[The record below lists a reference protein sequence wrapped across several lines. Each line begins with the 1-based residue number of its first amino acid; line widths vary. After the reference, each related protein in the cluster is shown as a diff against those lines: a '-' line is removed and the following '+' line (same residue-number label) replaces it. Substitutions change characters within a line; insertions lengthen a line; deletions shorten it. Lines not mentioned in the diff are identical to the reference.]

1 MKLERKLFRLIQNK
15 YDESESISRT
25 ALIGLSS
32 AVNRNMINSLASD
45 SSLCIKVKDGRIV
58 PIILVV
64 DDSRGVQLGVD
75 RMWQVFGLSEKFEEY
90 GEALEAYYK
99 NCQEGYQDRGWGCGG
114 QRFAVSVRNVPDTPV
129 VYLATAKGDLN
140 ASIDTS
146 IVTFGF
152 LPTTNEGD
160 GCGYFL
166 GDEFYLSLL
175 PRVACETSF
184 AWPKD
189 YAKTLRPVF
198 DEMSNAD
205 MAWQLMSAL
214 NERTIDA
221 DKLPCC
227 RLEAILGLPN
237 SEQER
242 LTSSMLKRQFS
253 LMKMMSEILSTP
265 EKSLLF
271 DRLKAELVG
280 HEDIVDLFSEYIL
293 RESAV
298 AAIEDNIFSIY
309 AGRARNVGSFEFET
323 EPWWNYFTVQILERV
338 LTMADNVSSTFK
350 VKAMDQLVGAFHD
363 KRQPLVGRNSMRFSF
378 EMDCS
383 SASVSVLRGKNILE
397 ADIPID
403 EGYEYLA
410 DKCESKVFKL
420 TFGARVD
427 AITKPTRATHDVI
440 LLDMLDAGCFMT
452 IGDNLLL
459 KKASPFQ
466 PSRKNAKH
474 SFVAHLQVN
483 KETNGSLQ
491 LFTGSHFALDE
502 TSVTITYDGES
513 DSTALSVN
521 SYDNYLGIRCDLK
534 DGAEL
539 SFVGKVN
546 GKRTSYTVAIQIE
559 QKDEGSYQSVYKHL
573 VECHL
578 SGAGNNASV
587 SFDSGTISS
596 RLSQEHIAAVGDT
609 KGIVGYPL
617 LVADDVRLV
626 RNNPWL
632 DSFVKATSKV
642 CVPMDPRPDA
652 DVWRIA
658 CERPAAREY
667 FSARYELFKEL
678 RNAAELGGDVVEE
691 YSLDRLSKP
700 ENQQL
705 RVLLTKYLSAYNTW
719 LESDY
724 ENASVVDTVWA
735 YFTKGNSLGER
746 PDAIMLLPQH
756 PLRLYWQFQ
765 AQRYMREMLE
775 IGMRSNV
782 VASFDSHSI
791 PDVLHIPIRNSTTG
805 KSVTVSFFA
814 LPTSSDYWGVYH
826 SYEPSISA
834 EILDQSPFFE
844 NWGFEVTSVKRTMS
858 AGEVESA
865 VNATQAV
872 CIAKDTLNVRYV
884 AKNLGSNSA
893 RLLLR
898 QGVAFLTGK
907 DDGGPKFGP
916 RMVSIVGPQTSK
928 NPEGVTEA
936 EIMRAREQ
944 TMGRLQWYAD
954 SSHEQSRLKVDVTIA
969 SLGGSNIAA
978 YHMEERPSFGVTCA
992 GGLLRYRNRSRGV
1005 AAACEIVESRLTRA
1019 VPDAT
1024 SDNEDNVFLYALDL
1038 VEGEKNFL
1046 RESCPGHVRFNA
1058 DIVGAGIMKPN
1069 DDSSHY
1075 YAISSSDVDQA
1086 CFESLNGNAGIYLWE
1101 YRLPMPG
1108 AHSGGT
1114 DGFYLLAK
1122 ENDTMIQAVSEAV
1135 KSLDANGAS
1144 DDVIRKMLFMSARRG
1159 IPTVKNLASG
1169 GKSALGE
1176 VGVLVTLNTL
1186 QGGLQE
1192 DPTIGLLPARLSKDG
1207 FEYYNILVPM
1217 DVFRERFE
1225 LLVREIVHGAA
1236 CPTRPDIV
1244 AFSIKCKC
1252 DGDDLTPIRM
1262 RLSFIEVKTRRDKMS
1277 ESAMEDALHQADYI
1291 FQLYTIDDAAI
1302 PRLYRWER
1310 LDFLVGMLTFGF
1322 RVYESMPS
1330 LLAPLVSL
1338 YPKVVAAM
1346 FEQVGFL
1353 EVNQLPRLSVIH
1365 AAECSSPLLEQDGVF
1380 RAIQIA
1386 KKDGYRIA
1394 IGKDAPL
1401 SIQGVGTWG
1410 LLAEGEVGNASV
1422 NTLSDVKLQENADA
1436 ETMLQS
1442 AVCEKGLNNPAY
1454 NVVNSSSGSALT
1466 PSPQPYTTAQIVKH
1480 RDESGIGLEEK
1491 YADLLSSIKE
1501 AFEDFKIQTKRLA
1514 PPIETPNLILIDYK
1528 GTKSCTEARVAHYQ
1542 KEFLSTY
1549 GIDLFR
1555 VESRSGAIRFVL
1567 RREQREILFMDEIW
1581 QKYGYDHTAAAQKG
1595 LLVAIR
1601 EDDGQPIYLNPQR
1614 EAASPHTLVAGT
1626 TGSGKSVLLLNM
1638 LYCLRD
1644 RFTQDEVKV
1653 YIMDPKMVDFVEF
1666 EGVPNFS
1673 VISTKES
1680 AENEFVA
1687 LVEEMNHR
1695 YELMKA
1701 RKVKKISQYN
1711 SLSDVKRLPL
1721 IWCFHDEFADWFGDD
1736 TYKDK
1741 VVSSIASL
1749 SAKARAAGI
1758 FLVFATQRPEA
1769 NIMPP
1774 VIRANLGL
1782 RLVLKVS
1789 DLGTSALSLGAAKSF
1804 GQANELLGKGH
1815 MIAVLSDLQAYCQVP
1830 NIKGLD

>member
-1 MKLERKLFRLIQNK
+1 MMNLERKLFHLVQEK
-15 YDESESISRT
+15 YDDAESISRA
-25 ALIGLSS
+25 ALIGLSP
-32 AVNRNMINSLASD
+32 AVNRNMINSLALD
-45 SSLCIKVKDGRIV
+45 PSLRVKDKDGRIV
-58 PIILVV
+58 PIILVTE
-64 DDSRGVQLGVD
+64 DSRVIQLGAD
-75 RMWQVFGLSEKFEEY
+75 QMWQVLGLSEKFEAFE
-90 GEALEAYYK
+90 EASRAYYK
-99 NCQEGYQDRGWGCGG
+99 YCQEGYQDRGWGCGG
-114 QRFAVSVRNVPDTPV
+114 QRFAVSVRNIPDAPV
-129 VYLATAKGDLN
+129 VYLATARGDLN
-140 ASIDTS
+140 ASLDTS

-152 LPTTNEGD
+152 LPTPNEGD

-175 PRVACETSF
+175 PRVPCETSLI
-184 AWPKD
+184 WPKD
-189 YAKTLRPVF
+189 YAKALRPVF

-205 MAWQLMSAL
+205 LAWQLMSAL
-214 NERTIDA
+214 NERIVDD
-221 DKLPCC
+221 DKLSCC

-237 SEQER
+237 SEQRR
-242 LTSSMLKRQFS
+242 LTSAMLKRQFS
-253 LMKMMSEILSTP
+253 LMKMMAEILSSP
-265 EKSLLF
+265 EKSVF
-271 DRLKAELVG
+271 YERLKAELPG
-280 HEDIVDLFSEYIL
+280 QEEIVDLFSEYIL
-293 RESAV
+293 RKSAV

-309 AGRARNVGSFEFET
+309 AGRARNIDSSGFET
-323 EPWWNYFTVQILERV
+323 EPWWEYFTVSILERV
-338 LTMADNVSSTFK
+338 LTMADNVSSSFK
-350 VKAMDQLVGAFHD
+350 VKALDPLVGSFQD
-363 KRQPLVGRNSMRFSF
+363 KRQPLVGRSSMRFSF
-378 EMDCS
+378 EMDCP
-383 SASVSVLRGKNILE
+383 SASVTVLRGKKILE
-397 ADIPID
+397 AGIPID
-403 EGYEYLA
+403 EEYEYLA
-410 DKCESKVFKL
+410 DDCESKVFKL
-420 TFGARVD
+420 TFEARID
-427 AITKPTRATHDVI
+427 AITKPARAMHDMI
-440 LLDMLDAGCFMT
+440 LLDMLDAGCFVT
-452 IGDNLLL
+452 VGDTLLL
-459 KKASPFQ
+459 KKAFPFQ

-483 KETNGSLQ
+483 KETNGALQ
-491 LFTGSHFALDE
+491 LFVGNHFVLDE
-502 TSVTITYDGES
+502 KSVSITYESGSDG
-513 DSTALSVN
+513 AVLPVN
-521 SYDNYLGIRCDLK
+521 SYDNYFGIRCDLK
-534 DGAEL
+534 DGAEI
-539 SFVGKVN
+539 SFAGKVN

-559 QKDEGSYQSVYKHL
+559 QKDEGSYQTVYKHL
-573 VECHL
+573 IECHL
-578 SGAGNNASV
+578 SGAGNNAPV
-587 SFDSGTISS
+587 SFDSGTVSS
-596 RLSQEHIAAVGDT
+596 RLSQEHIAAVVDT
-609 KGIVGYPL
+609 DGIVGYPL
-617 LVADDVRLV
+617 LVADDVRLIG
-626 RNNPWL
+626 NNPWL
-632 DSFVKATSKV
+632 DSFVRATSKV

-652 DVWRIA
+652 DAWRKA

-667 FSARYELFKEL
+667 FNVRHELFKAL
-678 RNAAELGGDVVEE
+678 RDAAAFGGDVVEE
-691 YSLDRLSKP
+691 YCLDLLSKP

-705 RVLLTKYLSAYNTW
+705 RELLTRYLSAYNTW

-724 ENASVVDTVWA
+724 ESAAVVDTIWA
-735 YFTKGNSLGER
+735 YFTNGNSLGER
-746 PDAIMLLPQH
+746 PDTILLLPQH

-765 AQRYMREMLE
+765 AQRYMCEMLE
-775 IGMRSNV
+775 IGKRSNV

-805 KSVTVSFFA
+805 KSVIVSFFA
-814 LPTSSDYWGVYH
+814 IPTSSDYWGVYH
-826 SYEPSISA
+826 SYEPPISV
-834 EILDQSPFFE
+834 ELLDQSPFFE

-893 RLLLR
+893 KLLLQ

-907 DDGGPKFGP
+907 DDAGPKFGP
-916 RMVSIVGPQTSK
+916 RMVSIVGPQASK

-936 EIMRAREQ
+936 EIMRAREL

-954 SSHEQSRLKVDVTIA
+954 SSHEQNRLKVDVTIA
-969 SLGGSNIAA
+969 SLGGSNIAP
-978 YHMEERPSFGVTCA
+978 YHMEEHPSFGVSCA

-1019 VPDAT
+1019 VPD
-1024 SDNEDNVFLYALDL
+1024 SIPDNEDNVFLYALDL
-1038 VEGEKNFL
+1038 VEGENRFL
-1046 RESCPGHVRFNA
+1046 MESCPGHVRFNA

-1086 CFESLNGNAGIYLWE
+1086 CFESLNGNTGIYLWE

-1144 DDVIRKMLFMSARRG
+1144 DDVIRKMLFLSAKRG

-1186 QGGLQE
+1186 QGGLQD
-1192 DPTIGLLPARLSKDG
+1192 DPTIGLLPAWLSKDG

-1225 LLVREIVHGAA
+1225 LLAREIVPGAA
-1236 CPTRPDIV
+1236 NPTRPDIV
-1244 AFSIKCKC
+1244 AFSIKCKY
-1252 DGDDLTPIRM
+1252 DGDDLTPVRM

-1277 ESAMEDALHQADYI
+1277 EPAMEDALHQADYI
-1291 FQLYTIDDAAI
+1291 SQLYTIGDANI

-1322 RVYESMPS
+1322 RVYESIPR
-1330 LLAPLVSL
+1330 LLSPLVSL

-1365 AAECSSPLLEQDGVF
+1365 AAECSSPLLEHDGVF

-1386 KKDGYRIA
+1386 KEDGYRIA
-1394 IGKDAPL
+1394 IGEEAPL

-1410 LLAEGEVGNASV
+1410 LLADGEVGNDPV
-1422 NTLSDVKLQENADA
+1422 NTLADA
-1436 ETMLQS
+1436 GLRDD
-1442 AVCEKGLNNPAY
+1442 AVAEVASQPVIDEEGLSK
-1454 NVVNSSSGSALT
+1454 SSDSLNGSALT
-1466 PSPQPYTTAQIVKH
+1466 PSPLPSATAQIVKQV
-1480 RDESGIGLEEK
+1480 EGGGIDIEEK

-1501 AFEDFKIQTKRLA
+1501 AFEDFQIQTKRLA

-1528 GTKSCTEARVAHYQ
+1528 GTKTCTEARVAHYQ

-1555 VESRSGAIRFVL
+1555 VESRSGAVRLVL

-1581 QKYGYDHTAAAQKG
+1581 QKYGYDHAAAVQKG

-1644 RFTQDEVKV
+1644 RFAQDEVKV

-1673 VISTKES
+1673 VISNKES
-1680 AENEFVA
+1680 AAHEFAA
-1687 LVEEMNHR
+1687 LVEEMNRR
-1695 YELMKA
+1695 YELMKS

-1711 SLSDVKRLPL
+1711 ALPDVEKQPV
-1721 IWCFHDEFADWFGDD
+1721 IWCFHDEFADWFADD
-1736 TYKDK
+1736 TYKDN
-1741 VVSSIASL
+1741 VVSSISSL
-1749 SAKARAAGI
+1749 SSKARAAGI

-1769 NIMPP
+1769 SIMPP
-1774 VIRANLGL
+1774 VIRSNLGL

-1789 DLGTSALSLGAAKSF
+1789 DPGTSALSLGAAKSF